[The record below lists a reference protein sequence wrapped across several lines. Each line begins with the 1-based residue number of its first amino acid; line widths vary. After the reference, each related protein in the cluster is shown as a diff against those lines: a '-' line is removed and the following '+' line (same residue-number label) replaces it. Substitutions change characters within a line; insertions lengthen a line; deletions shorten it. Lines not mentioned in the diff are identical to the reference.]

1 MPEICHADE
10 KTVTEHSED
19 IGMLKNIAVNH
30 EGRLVSLETGFSGLG
45 KKLDKII
52 LLLAVVV
59 AMSVAFFFKG
69 DVCSLLMRVLER
81 LLG

>member
-1 MPEICHADE
+1 MPEICAVDT
-10 KTVTEHSED
+10 KTAAEHSED

-30 EGRLVSLETGFSGLG
+30 EGRLVSLEAGFSGLG

-59 AMSVAFFFKG
+59 AMSIAFFFKG
-69 DVCSLLMRVLER
+69 DMCSLLMKILER
-81 LLG
+81 LMS

>member
-1 MPEICHADE
+1 MPEACHADKE
-10 KTVTEHSED
+10 TVREHSED
-19 IGMLKNIAVNH
+19 IGMLKGVAVNH

-69 DVCSLLMRVLER
+69 DMCSLLMKILER
-81 LLG
+81 LMA

>member
-1 MPEICHADE
+1 MPELCDISS
-10 KTVTEHSED
+10 KTVMEHSED
-19 IGMLKNIAVNH
+19 IGMLKNVAVNH
-30 EGRLVSLETGFSGLG
+30 EGRLVSLEAGFSGLG

-69 DVCSLLMRVLER
+69 DMCSLLMKILER
-81 LLG
+81 LMS